1 MVVVDGAGIG
11 SILIGQIVRA
21 AVLPAVPAQREIADE
36 RMVEIRLADRQRP
49 VVFARPA
56 LVDEQGKSIPRVF
69 GQRQRCPIAARQ
81 TAQQIA
87 VLAVVRPEQ
96 LRQIVR
102 RFASVQLQ
110 GRTQIVL
117 WKRCEACRLEQ
128 RAAVVEV
135 QRVNLARVAEFAA
148 AVVKK
153 RVGVIKIRRDLYGA
167 ALQHLHVRNAQI
179 RAAAEA
185 GYVLDDRRAFRCV
198 VVSALRNVKRE
209 AAGAEIM

>member
-21 AVLPAVPAQREIADE
+21 AILPAVPAQREIADE
-36 RMVEIRLADRQRP
+36 RMVEIHRADRQRP

-56 LVDEQGKSIPRVF
+56 LVDEQGKSVPRIF
-69 GQRQRCPIAARQ
+69 GQRQRCPITVRQ

-135 QRVNLARVAEFAA
+135 QRVDLARVAQFAA
-148 AVVKK
+148 AAIQK
-153 RVGVIKIRRDLYGA
+153 RVGVIKICRDLYGA
-167 ALQHLHVRNAQI
+167 APQHLHVCDAQI